1 KADPT
6 ATVLSLAML
15 LEHVGQNQA
24 AMWVE
29 AAVSD
34 DLASRGDSVRST
46 SAIGDALAAGAAS
59 KAK

>member
-1 KADPT
+1 
-6 ATVLSLAML
+6 ML